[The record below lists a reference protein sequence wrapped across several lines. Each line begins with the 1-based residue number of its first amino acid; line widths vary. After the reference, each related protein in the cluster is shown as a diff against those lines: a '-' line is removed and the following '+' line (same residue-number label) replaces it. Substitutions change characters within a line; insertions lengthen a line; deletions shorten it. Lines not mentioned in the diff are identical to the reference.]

1 MQATAKSRSRS
12 GASSPAGWTFLTN
25 HAHVL
30 LCLVEKPE
38 ARMREV
44 AVRVGITERA
54 VQRIVAELEEA
65 GYLSRIREG
74 RANRYIV
81 HEDLFLRHP
90 VESHCTIAGLIEMVI
105 GTRRRTESSRKGAR
119 RA

>member
-1 MQATAKSRSRS
+1 MQATAKSRS
-12 GASSPAGWTFLTN
+12 GVSSPAGWTFLTN

-30 LCLVEKPE
+30 LCLVENPE

-44 AVRVGITERA
+44 AARVGITERA

-65 GYLSRIREG
+65 GYLSRMREG
-74 RANRYIV
+74 RANRYRV

-90 VESHCTIAGLIEMVI
+90 VEGHCTIAELIGMVL
-105 GTRRRTESSRKGAR
+105 GNRRRPESSRKSAR
-119 RA
+119 HA

>member
-1 MQATAKSRSRS
+1 
-12 GASSPAGWTFLTN
+12 
-25 HAHVL
+25 
-30 LCLVEKPE
+30 
-38 ARMREV
+38 MREV
-44 AVRVGITERA
+44 AARVGITERA

-65 GYLSRIREG
+65 GYLNRMREG

-90 VESHCTIAGLIEMVI
+90 VEGHCTIAGLIEMVI
-105 GTRRRTESSRKGAR
+105 GRRRRAEPSRKGVR

>member
-1 MQATAKSRSRS
+1 MQATAKSKSDGS
-12 GASSPAGWTFLTN
+12 SSASWTFLTN

-30 LCLVEKPE
+30 LCLVENPE

-44 AVRVGITERA
+44 AARVGITERA
-54 VQRIVAELEEA
+54 VQRIVTELEEA

-81 HEDLFLRHP
+81 HEDLFLRHR
-90 VESHCTIAGLIEMVI
+90 VEGHCTIAELIGMVI
-105 GTRRRTESSRKGAR
+105 GKRRRAEPSRKSTRRA
-119 RA
+119 

>member
-1 MQATAKSRSRS
+1 MTARARQKD
-12 GASSPAGWTFLTN
+12 ASPSASWTFLTN

-30 LCLVEKPE
+30 LCLVENPE

-44 AVRVGITERA
+44 AVRVGVTERA

-65 GYLSRIREG
+65 GYLSRMREG
-74 RANRYIV
+74 RANRYLV

-90 VESHCTIAGLIEMVI
+90 VEGHCTIAGLIGMVL
-105 GTRRRTESSRKGAR
+105 GNPRRPQSSRKSAR
-119 RA
+119 NA

>member
-1 MQATAKSRSRS
+1 MQAMARSKS
-12 GASSPAGWTFLTN
+12 GTSPASWTFLTN

-30 LCLVEKPE
+30 LCLVENPE

-65 GYLSRIREG
+65 GYLSRMREG
-74 RANRYIV
+74 RANRYLV

-90 VESHCTIAGLIEMVI
+90 VESHCTIAELIGMVT
-105 GTRRRTESSRKGAR
+105 GRRAHAPPSRKGAR

>member
-1 MQATAKSRSRS
+1 MRATVKSQVDPSS
-12 GASSPAGWTFLTN
+12 ASSGWTFLTN

-30 LCLVEKPE
+30 LCLVENPE

-65 GYLSRIREG
+65 GHLRRVREG

-81 HEDLFLRHP
+81 HEETFLRHP
-90 VESHCTIAGLIEMVI
+90 VERHCTIAALIGMVM
-105 GTRRRTESSRKGAR
+105 GRRSRDDPSPAGVGR
-119 RA
+119 P

>member
-1 MQATAKSRSRS
+1 MQATEKGKFNAPMS
-12 GASSPAGWTFLTN
+12 GWTFLTN

-30 LCLVEKPE
+30 LCLVENRE

-44 AVRVGITERA
+44 AAWVGVTERA

-65 GYLSRIREG
+65 GYISRVREG

-81 HEDLFLRHP
+81 HEELFLRHP
-90 VESHCTIAGLIEMVI
+90 VESHCTIAGLIEMVM
-105 GTRRRTESSRKGAR
+105 GRRRRSEPSHKRVR

>member
-1 MQATAKSRSRS
+1 MQATAKSKSDAPS
-12 GASSPAGWTFLTN
+12 SASWTFLTN

-30 LCLVEKPE
+30 LCLVENPE

-44 AVRVGITERA
+44 AARVGITERA

-65 GYLSRIREG
+65 GYLSRLREG

-105 GTRRRTESSRKGAR
+105 GRRRRAEPSRKGAR

>member
-1 MQATAKSRSRS
+1 MLATARSQS
-12 GASSPAGWTFLTN
+12 DASPSASWTFLTN

-30 LCLVEKPE
+30 LCLAENPQ

-44 AVRVGITERA
+44 AARIGITERA

-65 GYLSRIREG
+65 GYLSRMRKG
-74 RANRYIV
+74 RANRYLV

-90 VESHCTIAGLIEMVI
+90 VEGHCAIADLIGMVL
-105 GTRRRTESSRKGAR
+105 GNRRRGGASRKAAR
-119 RA
+119 HA